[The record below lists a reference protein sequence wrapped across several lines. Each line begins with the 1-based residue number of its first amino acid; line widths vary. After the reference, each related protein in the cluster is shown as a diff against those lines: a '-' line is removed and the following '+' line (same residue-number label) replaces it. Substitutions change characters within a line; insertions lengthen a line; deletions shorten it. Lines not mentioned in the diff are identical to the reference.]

1 MRIICPRATLP
12 RATSLAYRPMFL
24 YRAFLCSRINVASI
38 AMKNGCVLLYAS
50 HVNSHRK
57 KYRLPGTDC
66 NWFTANKSARSFVKM
81 PPYWDKIILVV
92 RDCVY
97 SSWQSSS
104 DSHFEMVDVPF
115 LLFSALAVF
124 LNIAPLCWQIEH
136 NNSGPVCL
144 GFWVI
149 VSNLNF
155 LVSSLSRLSG
165 ALH

>member
-1 MRIICPRATLP
+1 MPLQSSHKYEARYTYMTTIG
-12 RATSLAYRPMFL
+12 
-24 YRAFLCSRINVASI
+24 LCCKIVA
-38 AMKNGCVLLYAS
+38 AS
-50 HVNSHRK
+50 GIFR
-57 KYRLPGTDC
+57 
-66 NWFTANKSARSFVKM
+66 FTANKSARSFVKM

-136 NNSGPVCL
+136 NNSGPVMP
-144 GFWVI
+144 
-149 VSNLNF
+149 F
-155 LVSSLSRLSG
+155 LPR
-165 ALH
+165 HYCNNC